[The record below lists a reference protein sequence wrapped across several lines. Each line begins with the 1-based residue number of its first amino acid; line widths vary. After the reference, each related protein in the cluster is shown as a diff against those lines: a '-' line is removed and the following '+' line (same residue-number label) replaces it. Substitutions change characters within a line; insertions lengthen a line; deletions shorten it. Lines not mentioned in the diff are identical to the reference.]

1 MQNQENIGQETLS
14 KTSAPERW
22 GVYIHIPFCRQK
34 CFYCDFP
41 SFAGKDKFQEAYI
54 EALCREI
61 RQQGLFYRQQWGKPS
76 TIYIGGGTPSILSE
90 ILLEQLL
97 TTIAETLNLRSA
109 PPLGELSPTA
119 TEGVPPQGRPEF
131 TVECNPGTLTLSKL
145 QILRRLGVNRIS
157 IGVQS
162 FDDVLLHRIGRIHTG
177 AQAVKAVQAARAAG
191 FANVSL
197 DLMYGLPGQSLD
209 DLRNS
214 MAQTF
219 ALAPDHISIYGL
231 QLEAGTA
238 FARMQEMGRLHLPDE
253 DTERAMYEA
262 CREILFQRGFIQY
275 EISNFGKIRNIRTNR
290 TIKPFVSV
298 SGHLRVHLRLDGK
311 RKLYGFSVHRL
322 VANAFIPNIQNLP
335 QVNHIDGNP
344 SNNNVDNLEWC
355 TPSHNIRHAYDHD
368 LINHESLK
376 ERGIQGTEKVSIK
389 VNQYTKDGQF
399 IRSYKS
405 YQAAGR
411 YVGVTGNAIKKCCK
425 GEQKTAAGYK
435 WKCA

>member
-97 TTIAETLNLRSA
+97 TTIAETLDLRSA

-253 DTERAMYEA
+253 DTVEAMYDLMTHELPA
-262 CREILFQRGFIQY
+262 HGYARY
-275 EISNFGKIRNIRTNR
+275 EISNFAHLGFESRHNLGYWHGVPYLGLGAAAHSYLGGVRYENTADIETYISSIKEGKLPRAVEEPATR
-290 TIKPFVSV
+290 TIQMEEAAFLA
-298 SGHLRVHLRLDGK
+298 LRTAKGISRTRFAHRFGVTLDSIYAPVIKKLVQQGVLADEGENVHLTAKGAKYGKLVFEAFLLD
-311 RKLYGFSVHRL
+311 
-322 VANAFIPNIQNLP
+322 
-335 QVNHIDGNP
+335 
-344 SNNNVDNLEWC
+344 
-355 TPSHNIRHAYDHD
+355 
-368 LINHESLK
+368 
-376 ERGIQGTEKVSIK
+376 
-389 VNQYTKDGQF
+389 
-399 IRSYKS
+399 
-405 YQAAGR
+405 
-411 YVGVTGNAIKKCCK
+411 
-425 GEQKTAAGYK
+425 
-435 WKCA
+435 

>member
-1 MQNQENIGQETLS
+1 MQ
-14 KTSAPERW
+14 
-22 GVYIHIPFCRQK
+22 
-34 CFYCDFP
+34 CDNN
-41 SFAGKDKFQEAYI
+41 
-54 EALCREI
+54 
-61 RQQGLFYRQQWGKPS
+61 
-76 TIYIGGGTPSILSE
+76 T
-90 ILLEQLL
+90 EQYSSWLK
-97 TTIAETLNLRSA
+97 RS
-109 PPLGELSPTA
+109 
-119 TEGVPPQGRPEF
+119 
-131 TVECNPGTLTLSKL
+131 
-145 QILRRLGVNRIS
+145 
-157 IGVQS
+157 
-162 FDDVLLHRIGRIHTG
+162 VL
-177 AQAVKAVQAARAAG
+177 K
-191 FANVSL
+191 
-197 DLMYGLPGQSLD
+197 
-209 DLRNS
+209 
-214 MAQTF
+214 
-219 ALAPDHISIYGL
+219 
-231 QLEAGTA
+231 
-238 FARMQEMGRLHLPDE
+238 
-253 DTERAMYEA
+253 TERAA
-262 CREILFQRGFIQY
+262 RSRGFESFLLRHFLLVQRSIMEEVKEIWKPIQITQNGVFYDFADKY